1 MKLKWSEIMNGDLS
15 PKELVRRLEAAGYK
29 VIKKNVPSPVGR
41 VPRGSTVLT
50 DANGRRAVWILGKLY
65 QK

>member
-1 MKLKWSEIMNGDLS
+1 MEILWSEIMNGDLS
-15 PKELVRRLEAAGYK
+15 PKTLIAKLLGAGYK
-29 VIKKNVPSPVGR
+29 VVKDNVPGPVGK

-50 DANGRRAVWILGKLY
+50 DHNGKRAVWILGKLY